1 MRHSCRNWLLSRM
14 RRLTAKLLLGVGAG
28 WPIFPAE
35 PAWAGPSNIA
45 VQMRCPVLSE
55 VSAAEFE
62 ARAKVDLSARSTAGG
77 ELEVV
82 CDHLAARIR
91 WRERA
96 GAWFARVVPPTAT
109 PAALVDALLVASK
122 DLVEEAARFDKGATG
137 DAKEQGETPD
147 PIAAGAEAS
156 NAAETEPAPGRAGKK
171 PRTEERAATPE
182 ATVPSSDR
190 TRLQSTLPG
199 ELALGVSAGAQAALF
214 TLRGTGMVGPSV
226 GVFVALPAGFVAS
239 LAGEYD
245 FAFGAGDVV
254 AVRVAGAAAVIAA
267 QFGPARAFEVG
278 VGGLVG
284 GVFVSAEVPYQP
296 TSDALGF
303 WGAIVRARYALGK
316 DAWRFAGG
324 PDIRFHGVRPE
335 VAVDRAV
342 VWGVP
347 TVSVGL
353 VLEVRRE
360 LYGAR

>member
-1 MRHSCRNWLLSRM
+1 M

-28 WPIFPAE
+28 WPIFAAE
-35 PAWAGPSNIA
+35 PAWGGPSHIA
-45 VQMRCPVLSE
+45 VRMRCPVLSE

-62 ARAKVDLSARSTAGG
+62 ARAKVDLSVRSTVGG

-96 GAWFARVVPPTAT
+96 GAWFARAVPPTAT
-109 PAALVDALLVASK
+109 PSALVDALLVASK
-122 DLVEEAARFDKGATG
+122 DLVEEAAHFDKGATG
-137 DAKEQGETPD
+137 GAKEQEETPD
-147 PIAAGAEAS
+147 PSAS
-156 NAAETEPAPGRAGKK
+156 GVTDASDAAESEPAPGRADER
-171 PRTEERAATPE
+171 PRTEERPHHVAATPD
-182 ATVPSSDR
+182 ATAPSSDR
-190 TRLQSTLPG
+190 TRLQSTLSG

-254 AVRVAGAAAVIAA
+254 TVRVAGAAAVIAA

-278 VGGLVG
+278 LGGLVG
-284 GVFVSAEVPYQP
+284 GVFVSSEVPYQP